1 MKSDERSEMNARV
14 RRVPLTPEQ
23 KAETQRQTDAFVADL
38 RRAAR
43 DDSDP
48 ETRENART
56 LLDLREISY

>member
-1 MKSDERSEMNARV
+1 MNARV